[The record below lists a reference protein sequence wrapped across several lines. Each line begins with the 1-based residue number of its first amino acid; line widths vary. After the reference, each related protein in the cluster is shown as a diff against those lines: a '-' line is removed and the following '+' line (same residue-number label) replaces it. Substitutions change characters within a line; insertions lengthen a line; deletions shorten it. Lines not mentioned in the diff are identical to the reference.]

1 MKKWISHFAEKKI
14 HHSPSFNESPTLRN
28 DNPPPLPPFHPISD
42 PNLRLNQ
49 LKAKIPPD
57 DAQQRYHW
65 INFLNKMWS
74 FCEITLNDILWNRQ
88 FQFYGNIW
96 NQKDF
101 QIGQKVKN
109 CAVSNVKSD
118 FLTENNVWPF
128 ILSLAPHPPLPGAT
142 SQVWNERKS
151 AKSEIFRQT
160 DFLTKWGEI
169 LHNMVR
175 GGNDQI
181 LWLPGQ
187 GCINWLRV

>member
-1 MKKWISHFAEKKI
+1 MNLPLCGMII
-14 HHSPSFNESPTLRN
+14 LHHSHPSTRSLTL
-28 DNPPPLPPFHPISD
+28 ICGS
-42 PNLRLNQ
+42 
-49 LKAKIPPD
+49 I
-57 DAQQRYHW
+57 
-65 INFLNKMWS
+65 
-74 FCEITLNDILWNRQ
+74 
-88 FQFYGNIW
+88 
-96 NQKDF
+96 NQK
-101 QIGQKVKN
+101 QKSRPMMRSSGAADQKWTNCEVFVESLWTTYMVLWKHLEQERLPAKNKLGTN

>member
-1 MKKWISHFAEKKI
+1 MNLPLCGMII
-14 HHSPSFNESPTLRN
+14 LHHSHPSTRSLTLICGSINSKQKSRPMMRSSGAADQKWTN
-28 DNPPPLPPFHPISD
+28 CEVFVKSLWTTYMSIYGSMVTSGT
-42 PNLRLNQ
+42 RET
-49 LKAKIPPD
+49 AKL
-57 DAQQRYHW
+57 AK
-65 INFLNKMWS
+65 NKLG
-74 FCEITLNDILWNRQ
+74 T
-88 FQFYGNIW
+88 
-96 NQKDF
+96 
-101 QIGQKVKN
+101 N

-175 GGNDQI
+175 GGNNQI

-187 GCINWLRV
+187 GCRNGVRV